1 MDSAMIRE
9 VLGAY
14 QEICTKA
21 KSILKKRIDDGIDTV
36 FGARFVE
43 YGGIQC
49 VAVSYWGTS
58 EGIKGLYS
66 DYELIPADWFEDSEK
81 FRKAHW
87 PCPNADSKEIARKAF
102 GMDNGELKQG
112 ILGLED

>member
-1 MDSAMIRE
+1 MDSSMIHE

-36 FGARFVE
+36 FSARFVE

-49 VAVSYWGTS
+49 VAVSYFGTCAAR
-58 EGIKGLYS
+58 KGLYS
-66 DYELIPADWFEDSEK
+66 DYELIPADWFEDAEK
-81 FRKAHW
+81 LRKAHW
-87 PCPNADSKEIARKAF
+87 PFSKADSKEIARKAF
-102 GMDNGELKQG
+102 GMDNDDVKQG
-112 ILGLED
+112 ILGLEG